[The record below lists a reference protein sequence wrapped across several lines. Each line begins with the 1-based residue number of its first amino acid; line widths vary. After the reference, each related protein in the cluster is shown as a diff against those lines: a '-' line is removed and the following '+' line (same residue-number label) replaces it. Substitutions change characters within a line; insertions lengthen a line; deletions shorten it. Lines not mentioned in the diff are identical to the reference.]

1 MASVTS
7 MVARDPRSARAAGR
21 VSYGKSGGVSGG
33 VSGGGEV
40 GAGGGREVGEI
51 SRRVYRPE
59 DVRARFTRQ
68 WSAWCRANFRNSVQ
82 LAAAFGVSEKT
93 ARLWLEEVNA
103 PQGYAV
109 ACASEGLVA
118 GAAPFRLDRAA

>member
-7 MVARDPRSARAAGR
+7 LGSCKGISARARGG
-21 VSYGKSGGVSGG
+21 VSSGVLGGASGGVR
-33 VSGGGEV
+33 V
-40 GAGGGREVGEI
+40 GAGGGAEVGEI

-59 DVRARFTRQ
+59 DVRARFTQQ
-68 WSAWCRANFRNSVQ
+68 WSLWCRANFRNSVQ

-109 ACASEGLVA
+109 ACASEGLIA
-118 GAAPFRLDRAA
+118 GAAPFRLDLAA